1 MVKKLTKNI
10 ITARLNKKLDLFLS
24 RHNPTII
31 IVTGSVGKTST
42 KIAIGQLLSIKY
54 KVGFSADSYNF
65 DISLPLSVFGLKVPS
80 RLWDMVA
87 WHKILSRID
96 ELIEN
101 YPYEVVVL
109 EVAEDERAK
118 MEPVVAKLR
127 PKLAVITE
135 ISEVHM
141 TRMKDVAAV
150 CRDAWAMAAHA
161 EKILYNAD
169 NELLRAKAR
178 GDKKALGFGRAAGEA
193 QIPTATRRSGGQLS
207 AIFRLDSKVTI
218 KADTELVGRHNL
230 YSQLIA
236 AEVGMLLGMS
246 EPEISRGLKVIKPE
260 VGRMNPLSGVNGALI
275 LDDSY
280 NASPKAVEAAL
291 DTLVEIKATGR
302 RVAVL
307 GSMNELG
314 QASAEAHNKI
324 GQKAAGRVDLL
335 VTVGKE
341 AGNYLA
347 TAAQSTGLDKSK
359 IKIFR
364 TPYEAGHFLKREVKA
379 GDVVLVKGSQDGV
392 YTEEVSRILLD
403 PSLDPADNLVRQSAS
418 WKRKKKRSFAL

>member
-10 ITARLNKKLDLFLS
+10 IIARLNKKLDVLLS
-24 RHNPTII
+24 RHNPTFI

-42 KIAIGQLLSIKY
+42 KIAIGQLLSTKY
-54 KVGFSADSYNF
+54 KVGYSSDSYNF

-87 WHKILSRID
+87 WRKIFARID
-96 ELIEN
+96 DLIAD

-127 PKLAVITE
+127 PKLAVVTE
-135 ISEVHM
+135 ISEVHLA
-141 TRMKDVAAV
+141 RMKDVAAV
-150 CRDAWAMAAHA
+150 CRDAWAIASHA

-169 NELLRAKAR
+169 NELLSAKAR
-178 GDKKALGFGRAAGEA
+178 GDKKAEGFGQNAGKIRISA
-193 QIPTATRRSGGQLS
+193 IKRRTQGRLS
-207 AIFRLDSKVTI
+207 ASFSLDDKITI
-218 KADTELVGRHNL
+218 KTDTELIGRHNL

-236 AEVGMLLGMS
+236 AKVGAMLGMS
-246 EPEISRGLKVIKPE
+246 ESEISQGLKVVKPE
-260 VGRMNPLSGVNGALI
+260 IGRMNPLSGVNGSVI

-280 NASPKAVEAAL
+280 NSSPKATAAAL
-291 DTLVEIKATGR
+291 DTLFEIKSSGHKI
-302 RVAVL
+302 AVL

-314 QASAEAHNKI
+314 ETSPEAHNKI
-324 GQKAAGRVDLL
+324 GQKAATQVDLL
-335 VTVGKE
+335 VTVGKD

-347 TAAQSTGLDKSK
+347 AAAQSAGLDKSK

-364 TPYEAGHFLKREVKA
+364 TPYEAGHYLKREVKE

-403 PSLDPADNLVRQSAS
+403 PNLIPEDNLVRQSAS